1 MTGTNAMELGM
12 GLEPTT
18 CALRMRNENVFKRFS
33 YAGCQLVLTPI

>member
-18 CALRMRNENVFKRFS
+18 CALRMRYANAYKRLCYQAFS
-33 YAGCQLVLTPI
+33 AFLTLI